1 VSSREEGNVGSA
13 TETEVAIRPATKND
27 IQGIIDCIQPFVLEG
42 KVLPRTLGE
51 LEDLIGNYVV
61 AECEGNIVGCAV
73 LEIYSRKLAEV
84 RSLVVMPQYQRFGLG
99 KRLVDACLEK
109 AKNEEILEVMAI
121 TSRASF
127 FQSCG
132 FDYTLP
138 GEKVALFYVASP
150 HLLVKK
156 SQAE

>member
-1 VSSREEGNVGSA
+1 MVSPKEESNVKSA
-13 TETEVAIRPATKND
+13 TDIAIRLATRDD
-27 IQGIIDCIQPFVLEG
+27 IQGISDCIEPFVLEG

-51 LEDLIGNYVV
+51 LEELIGNYVV
-61 AECEGNIVGCAV
+61 AESDGAIVGCAV

-84 RSLVVMPQYQRFGLG
+84 RSLVVMPEYQRFGLG

-109 AKNEEILEVMAI
+109 AKAEEILEVMAI
-121 TSRASF
+121 TSRTSF

-156 SQAE
+156 SSAD